1 MTLSEKKR
9 SKRLPRLGSRTGD
22 GIKRSLPDAPRQGE
36 ISRTKKLKVCV
47 IGPGAL
53 GCLFAARLA
62 QSGLSVTL
70 ADYRP
75 DRAER
80 LKKSGIVV
88 ESSTETIHAQPA
100 IVSCIPEGMD
110 VLIVLVKAYSTP
122 LLELP
127 KTGAVLTLQNG
138 LGNAETLAGRIGSA
152 RLLAGTTSE
161 GATLLDEGRVRHA
174 GRGRTVFGAWTSCPV
189 EPAYTMISQA
199 GFDVEITESPG
210 QCLWQKA
217 AVSAGINPLTAL
229 LDVPNGQLLAIREAR
244 QLMRDLVVEAAKVAG
259 IEGYRFKISLVEL
272 AEEVCRQTAEN
283 ISSMLQDVRTGRRTE
298 IDAISGEILQRAQAA
313 SLPTPRT
320 RMIWQLI
327 KSLEQRRP

>member
-1 MTLSEKKR
+1 MTLPEDSGTR
-9 SKRLPRLGSRTGD
+9 PSRRPGCKTGD
-22 GIKRSLPDAPRQGE
+22 EPKFRS
-36 ISRTKKLKVCV
+36 TKLKVGV
-47 IGPGAL
+47 VGPGAL

-62 QSGLSVTL
+62 RAGLSVTV

-75 DRAER
+75 DRVAR
-80 LKKSGIVV
+80 LKKNGIVV
-88 ESSTETIHAQPA
+88 ESATETFGAWPV
-100 IVSCIPEGMD
+100 IVSHIPEGMD
-110 VLIVLVKAYSTP
+110 LLIVLVKAYATP
-122 LLELP
+122 ALELP

-138 LGNAETLAGRIGSA
+138 LGNAEAIAGRIGSA
-152 RLLAGTTSE
+152 RLLAGATSE
-161 GATLLDEGRVRHA
+161 GATLLGEGHVRHA
-174 GRGRTVFGAWTSCPV
+174 GHGRTIFGAWTSCPV
-189 EPAYTMISQA
+189 EPAYTILSQA

-229 LDVPNGQLLAIREAR
+229 LGVPNGQLLAIREAR

-259 IEGYRFKISLVEL
+259 LEGYRFNTSLVEL
-272 AEEVCRQTAEN
+272 AEDVCRQTAEN
-283 ISSMLQDVRTGRRTE
+283 ISSMLQDVRAGRRTE

-327 KSLEQRRP
+327 KSLEQRQP